1 MSHPVT
7 PLSAPYSA
15 QVQTVCAHFL
25 AALPKQAH
33 LLNANCGSGEDLAH
47 FRQQGHVVTACEPR
61 LVQAKL
67 ASQQTGQAV
76 RVCHIEQIHSVLPYD
91 GIWISGQFGHH
102 VSPLTTQLQRLA
114 SLLKPGALLC
124 IRLPQDD
131 MTQARDRIQLV
142 IEQASLP
149 LVPTHCQPPSAAG
162 QPKPLLYLQRIPQP
176 IP

>member
-1 MSHPVT
+1 MSHPVS
-7 PLSAPYSA
+7 PLSAPHSA

-47 FRQQGHVVTACEPR
+47 FRQLGHVVTACEPR

-67 ASQQTGQAV
+67 ASQQTGQAI

-102 VSPLTTQLQRLA
+102 VSTLTTQLQRLA
-114 SLLKPGALLC
+114 SLLKPGALLG
-124 IRLPQDD
+124 IRLPQDALTHTRGLVQ
-131 MTQARDRIQLV
+131 MAIQQAG
-142 IEQASLP
+142 LP
-149 LVPTHCQPPSAAG
+149 LRDLPFSADG
-162 QPKPLLYLQRIPQP
+162 QQAATLCLQRILQP
-176 IP
+176 IA

>member
-1 MSHPVT
+1 MSHPVN

-47 FRQQGHVVTACEPR
+47 LRQLGHVVTACEPR

-102 VSPLTTQLQRLA
+102 VSTLTTQLQRLA
-114 SLLKPGALLC
+114 SLLKPGALLG
-124 IRLPQDD
+124 IRLPQDALTHTRVLVQ
-131 MTQARDRIQLV
+131 MAIQQAG
-142 IEQASLP
+142 LP
-149 LVPTHCQPPSAAG
+149 LRDLPFSADG
-162 QPKPLLYLQRIPQP
+162 QQAATLCLQRILQP
-176 IP
+176 MP

>member
-1 MSHPVT
+1 MSHPVN
-7 PLSAPYSA
+7 PLSAPYFA

-47 FRQQGHVVTACEPR
+47 LRQLGHVVTACEPR

-102 VSPLTTQLQRLA
+102 VSTLTTQLQRLA
-114 SLLKPGALLC
+114 SLLKPGALLG
-124 IRLPQDD
+124 IRLPQDALTHTRVLVQ
-131 MTQARDRIQLV
+131 MAIQQAG
-142 IEQASLP
+142 LP
-149 LVPTHCQPPSAAG
+149 LRDLPFSADG
-162 QPKPLLYLQRIPQP
+162 QQAATLCLQRILQP
-176 IP
+176 MP